1 MRGALSR
8 AQEATLADN
17 DPPAPPSMLQL
28 TPLNPDYRDDPHAM
42 LRRLRERHPVF
53 RDDMAGSYVV
63 APFKL
68 ARELLNDRTMLR
80 GPDKV
85 DPPGA
90 FTQRLVDN
98 MDTDAETGE
107 RRFHSI
113 LLMDE
118 PHHSR
123 VRKPLAQALYAR
135 AAKCKPLVD
144 AIIDDKLD
152 AVEKNGRFDVLSEF
166 SIPLPIDVIG
176 AILGVEVARRAEFRD
191 WSEGV
196 IQVLNPFRTPDQ
208 IAHLERAADA
218 VRTYFYDLMAARRAH
233 PQDDLITDMVK
244 LKAEGAEL
252 QDAEIIANLIGLLV
266 GGNLTTSDLIGNGV
280 YALLTHPQEL
290 AKLKADPGI
299 VNQVVEEILRYDGP
313 VDITARVAPRDM
325 EVGGCPIKARA
336 SVITLLRAANHDPE
350 VFDDPDRFDVSRKPG
365 PHIAFGGG
373 SHICIGAPLARIEA
387 QAALS
392 KLFQRFPNLR
402 LAHPGVRPEKR
413 TLPFFNGI
421 QRLDVLI

>member
-1 MRGALSR
+1 M
-8 AQEATLADN
+8 AD
-17 DPPAPPSMLQL
+17 DDAPSPPSMFQL
-28 TPLNPDYRDDPHAM
+28 TPLNPEYRDDPHAM
-42 LRRLRERHPVF
+42 LARLRERHPAY
-53 RDDMAGSYVV
+53 RDDMAGSFVV
-63 APFKL
+63 SRFKL
-68 ARELLNDRTMLR
+68 AREVLNDRSMLR

-90 FTQRLVDN
+90 FTQRLVEN
-98 MDTDAETGE
+98 MDTDVETGE
-107 RRFHSI
+107 RRFYSI

-144 AIIDDKLD
+144 AIIDEKLD

-166 SIPLPIDVIG
+166 AIPLPIDVIG
-176 AILGVEVARRAEFRD
+176 AILGVDVARRAEFRD

-196 IQVLNPFRTPDQ
+196 IQVLNPFRTPEQ
-208 IAHLERAADA
+208 IAHLERAGEAI
-218 VRTYFYDLMAARRAH
+218 RTYIERLMAARRAA
-233 PQDDLITDMVK
+233 PEDDLVTDMVR

-252 QDAEIIANLIGLLV
+252 QDAEIISNLIGLLV

-280 YALLTHPQEL
+280 YALLTHPEEL
-290 AKLKADPGI
+290 AKLKNDFSL
-299 VNQVVEEILRYDGP
+299 VNQVVEEVLRYDGP

-325 EVGGCPIKARA
+325 EVGGCPIRHHA
-336 SVITLLRAANHDPE
+336 SIITLLRAANHDPE

-402 LAHPGVRPEKR
+402 LADPAARPERR